1 MRILYLISLSGE
13 SEYAWRQLAERWPD
27 AHRIIDGRTAIV
39 AAEQGTAPEN
49 RELIEHR
56 LGQLEANS
64 KQTIASLDRL
74 KDSIGDLSNQVTG
87 IRTGMATKKELWT
100 TVITILIAVCVA
112 ALSVFAHWGVRKL
125 FE

>member
-1 MRILYLISLSGE
+1 M
-13 SEYAWRQLAERWPD
+13 
-27 AHRIIDGRTAIV
+27 
-39 AAEQGTAPEN
+39 N

-56 LGQLEANS
+56 LGQLEAS
-64 KQTIASLDRL
+64 SRQTVESLDRL
-74 KDSIGDLSNQVTG
+74 KDSIGDLANQVTG